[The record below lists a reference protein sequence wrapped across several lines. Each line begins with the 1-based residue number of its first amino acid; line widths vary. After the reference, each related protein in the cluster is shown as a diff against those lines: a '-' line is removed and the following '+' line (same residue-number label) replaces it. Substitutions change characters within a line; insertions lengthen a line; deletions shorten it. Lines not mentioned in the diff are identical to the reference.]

1 MISRD
6 LREPVNPGLIVNGSD
21 ITRYKITD
29 KKLKFL
35 EMAEKMNDLIR
46 NTE

>member
-1 MISRD
+1 MMSRD
-6 LREPVNPGLIVNGSD
+6 FREPVNAELIVNGSN

-29 KKLKFL
+29 KRLKFL

-46 NTE
+46 NSE